1 MIGQAVT
8 ILGRE
13 PLAYS
18 STYSCEIVTCRLA
31 DGGVRKLLAKRG
43 SACIEPS
50 YGHRGGVPY
59 EAEVYRRLLE
69 PLDTSAPRFYDVQH
83 DPATGETTLVID
95 YLENATRLRSTVPPP
110 MVDAARWA
118 AAFHRV
124 NEPRAAELEGAINRY
139 DAGYYLGWMRRALK
153 LSPYWH
159 RPWLQALSHHFEA
172 LAREMIT
179 APVTIIHGEY
189 YPENV
194 LACDGVIAPVDWE
207 SAAIAMGEIDL
218 ATLTEDWSQEDDSA
232 CKSEYRRARWP
243 EGAPVEFE
251 RRLALARLYLLFR
264 WLGDRPEWVTGERA
278 EGQFANLRRLGEQ
291 LGVLEA

>member
-43 SACIEPS
+43 SACIEPT

-83 DPATGETTLVID
+83 APATGETTLVID

-232 CKSEYRRARWP
+232 CKSEYRRPRWP
-243 EGAPVEFE
+243 GVAPVQFE
-251 RRLALARLYLLFR
+251 RRLALARLYLLLR
-264 WLGDRPEWVTGERA
+264 WLGDRPERVTADSAGA
-278 EGQFANLRRLGEQ
+278 KSG
-291 LGVLEA
+291 